1 MGQPSK
7 NLALDGQPINL
18 DLDGQPSRDLD
29 KQLSR
34 KLDGQS
40 SKHLD
45 LGGQPSRNPLHLN
58 LYI

>member
-7 NLALDGQPINL
+7 NLA
-18 DLDGQPSRDLD
+18 LDGQPSRDLD

-45 LGGQPSRNPLHLN
+45 LGGQPSRNPLLLN
-58 LYI
+58 VYI